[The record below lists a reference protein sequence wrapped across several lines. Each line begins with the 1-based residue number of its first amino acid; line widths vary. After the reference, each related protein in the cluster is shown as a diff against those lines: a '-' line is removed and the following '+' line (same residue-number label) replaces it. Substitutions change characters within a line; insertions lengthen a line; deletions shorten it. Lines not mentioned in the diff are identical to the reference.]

1 MDSMFSVAK
10 ECLTMYFPISM
21 GVSQSFLVVQAL
33 AQEVELVEPE
43 LEVELDLQQ
52 EVTPASVVCQTA
64 LQRLLVVLRL
74 KSMNTLGKLDL

>member
-10 ECLTMYFPISM
+10 ECSTMYFPISM

-52 EVTPASVVCQTA
+52 EVTPASVVCRTA